1 METFLPVVIAFIFV
15 LAILGIVAGVS
26 NDATN
31 FMSAAVGTKSASYR
45 SVTIIAAFG
54 IIIGS
59 MMSNGMMEIARNGV
73 FSPQYFFANE
83 IIYIY
88 LAVMIANLILL
99 DVFNTLGLPTST
111 SVSLVFELL
120 GATVAIAMIKMHNG
134 TAVAGLAE
142 LINTDKALTMI
153 VGIFLSVAIAFIFGI
168 IVQYITRLIFSSNY
182 EKNLK
187 W

>member
-45 SVTIIAAFG
+45 AVTIIAALG

-59 MMSNGMMEIARNGV
+59 LMSNGMMEIARNGV
-73 FSPQYFFANE
+73 FSPQHFFANE

-120 GATVAIAMIKMHNG
+120 GATVGLIYSLLGFMRYQSGLISDRISRR
-134 TAVAGLAE
+134 AGRVL
-142 LINTDKALTMI
+142 LRK
-153 VGIFLSVAIAFIFGI
+153 G
-168 IVQYITRLIFSSNY
+168 FSGKPSSRG
-182 EKNLK
+182 KS
-187 W
+187 

>member
-1 METFLPVVIAFIFV
+1 METFLPIVIAFIFV
-15 LAILGIVAGVS
+15 LAVLGIVAGVS

-45 SVTIIAAFG
+45 AVTIIASLG
-54 IIIGS
+54 IIFGS
-59 MMSNGMMEIARNGV
+59 LMSNGMMEIARNGV

-83 IIYIY
+83 IVYIY

-120 GATVAIAMIKMHNG
+120 GATVAIAMIKMHSG
-134 TAVAGLAE
+134 TLDGLHWFPGA
-142 LINTDKALTMI
+142 
-153 VGIFLSVAIAFIFGI
+153 AI
-168 IVQYITRLIFSSNY
+168 TNCRRLGGR
-182 EKNLK
+182 
-187 W
+187 